1 MTGWRL
7 GYAANKTLAPHF
19 ARWMTNTDSC
29 ANQPTQWAVVEALNG
44 PQDASEK
51 MAKSFKERRDLIVKL
66 LNEIEGIK
74 CLRPGGAFYVW
85 PNVTKA
91 CKKVGAKSAED
102 FRRMLLDKG
111 VACLA
116 DIHFGGKNP
125 GQTEEYVRFSYA
137 TAKDAIVEGMRR
149 VKEFVEG

>member
-1 MTGWRL
+1 
-7 GYAANKTLAPHF
+7 
-19 ARWMTNTDSC
+19 
-29 ANQPTQWAVVEALNG
+29 VEALNG
-44 PQDASEK
+44 SQDASER
-51 MAKSFKERRDLIVKL
+51 MARSFKERRDIIVKL
-66 LNEIEGIK
+66 LNDIEGIK

-91 CKKVGAKSAED
+91 CKKVRAKSSED
-102 FRRMLLDKG
+102 FRKMLLDRG

-149 VKEFVEG
+149 IKEFVEA